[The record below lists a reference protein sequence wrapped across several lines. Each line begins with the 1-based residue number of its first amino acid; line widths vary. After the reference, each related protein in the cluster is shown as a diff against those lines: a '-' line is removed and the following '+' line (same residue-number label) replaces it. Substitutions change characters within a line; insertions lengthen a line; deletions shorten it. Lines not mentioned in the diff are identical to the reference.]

1 MRPPIDVVVN
11 PKDTGRPPLGRTV
24 SGDVPR
30 PDHRSTDGLGLM
42 AGQLLSGQGHAVT
55 LHARNASRADDDRAA
70 LPGAEGVVVGDL
82 STLAGMRAV
91 ARR

>member
-1 MRPPIDVVVN
+1 
-11 PKDTGRPPLGRTV
+11 
-24 SGDVPR
+24 
-30 PDHRSTDGLGLM
+30 M
-42 AGQLLSGQGHAVT
+42 AGQLLAGQGHAVT